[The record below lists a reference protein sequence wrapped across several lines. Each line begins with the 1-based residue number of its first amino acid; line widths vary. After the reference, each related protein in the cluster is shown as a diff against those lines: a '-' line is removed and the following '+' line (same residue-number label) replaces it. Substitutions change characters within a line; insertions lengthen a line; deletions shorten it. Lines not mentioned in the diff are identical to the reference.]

1 MSGNRVASPSTE
13 KEGSSSS
20 GVTGSVEGVWAL
32 AERNDLSVTDC
43 LTHGQRIKWDETDVV
58 DPSVVERYAAE
69 GICPATD
76 Q

>member
-1 MSGNRVASPSTE
+1 MIAIAKDRQNLVDLALML
-13 KEGSSSS
+13 
-20 GVTGSVEGVWAL
+20 TGSVEGVWAL
-32 AERNDLSVTDC
+32 AERNSLSVTGR
-43 LTHGQRIKWDETDVV
+43 LTHGQQIKWDETDVV

>member
-1 MSGNRVASPSTE
+1 MIAIAKDRQNLVDLALML
-13 KEGSSSS
+13 
-20 GVTGSVEGVWAL
+20 TGSVEGVWAL

-69 GICPATD
+69 GFCPATD

>member
-1 MSGNRVASPSTE
+1 MIAIAKDRQNLVDLALML
-13 KEGSSSS
+13 
-20 GVTGSVEGVWAL
+20 TGSVEGVWAL
-32 AERNDLSVTDC
+32 AERNDLSVTDW